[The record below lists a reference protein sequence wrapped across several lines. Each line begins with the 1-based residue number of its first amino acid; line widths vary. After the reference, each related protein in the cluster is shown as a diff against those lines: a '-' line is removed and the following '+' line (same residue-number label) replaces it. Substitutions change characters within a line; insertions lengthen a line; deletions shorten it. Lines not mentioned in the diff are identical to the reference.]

1 MLTDNKVYTALNWEG
16 LDFSISYQ
24 VYKGMRMWLEERDI
38 EYRFEYNNGAYMP
51 VGVIMDAESTIAF
64 KLIF

>member
-1 MLTDNKVYTALNWEG
+1 MENTVYTALNWEG

-38 EYRFEYNNGAYMP
+38 EYRFEYNNNGAYMP